1 MASNK
6 KPGDEANPQF
16 QDLLTPK
23 SAKPVAGG
31 WATVA
36 QIVAQLPFLAGAVD
50 ETFLR
55 NRAREINPRTS
66 ATWIPKPRNN
76 HFEVNPTI
84 LGLLEWFAAKAGER
98 DGLPASFDSMSAMEN
113 SYLRTPKEFTK
124 WSLKN
129 GAAAAQLGG
138 SRIDPRPVLAKAADI
153 LRLIPTGRVTG
164 IDGLEEW
171 DTATELAQKLREE
184 RLKLQDE
191 ALLRRGEMLLASDGS
206 FALTKL
212 AVDELLWEKLLQPA
226 RAAILKAPKEM
237 NRQLKNILAGP
248 ETAEEKSRKCAA
260 VVTATIAG
268 LLDKLREKIPAAKTD
283 GEEK

>member
-6 KPGDEANPQF
+6 KSSDESNPQF

-31 WATVA
+31 WATFS

-66 ATWIPKPRNN
+66 APWIPKPRNN

-98 DGLPASFDSMSAMEN
+98 AGLPAYFDNMKALEN
-113 SYLRTPKEFTK
+113 SYLPIPVEFQK
-124 WSLKN
+124 WANKN
-129 GAAAAQLGG
+129 GCGAEAQIGG
-138 SRIDPRPVLAKAADI
+138 SRINPRPYIKKLCEIAKQIA
-153 LRLIPTGRVTG
+153 TGRVTG
-164 IDGLEEW
+164 IEGFD
-171 DTATELAQKLREE
+171 KLNKEQE
-184 RLKLQDE
+184 IAENFKLQNDKLKDE
-191 ALLRRGEMLLASDGS
+191 ALLRSGEMLLASDGS

-248 ETAEEKSRKCAA
+248 ETAEEKSRKCAV

-283 GEEK
+283 GE